1 MPILTRKSLITLGG
15 FASIFI
21 AVAINGVLS
30 ANQQLT
36 PPPKVAPQYPVVS
49 VTQVAAISHQ
59 ASITAYG
66 EVKSRNQL
74 TLTSQVSGQIT
85 YLSPK
90 FLTGKTFGKGELLA
104 KIEPIL
110 YQQALADARADL
122 ADATLALAQEELNST
137 QAAQEWQQSGLA
149 NEQASDL
156 VLRKPQL
163 AAAKAKYAMASK
175 AVAKAEYDLAQTQIT
190 APFDALVVAKAIQV
204 GSNVQAGSSLGE
216 LYDIALF
223 EVSLPLSLQQWQL
236 LPTAGGSEK
245 LANIQIQLKDEGS
258 EKQWTAQFDRFEQH
272 IDSQSRQRALIASI
286 KNPIKQQSPL
296 FPGTFVKATLSG
308 SAVDGLWQLP
318 ASALIDSN
326 TMWQVNENG
335 VLDFLS
341 VKVIFAQGKNIYV
354 QPLDNK
360 ASAQI
365 VNRPLSSYLQNMKVD
380 AQVES
385 NVETRAEARTE
396 ATAKT
401 KAEARA
407 EVEAKTSTGE
417 TS

>member
-30 ANQQLT
+30 ANQQQT

-49 VTQVAAISHQ
+49 VTEVAAISHQ

-90 FLTGKTFGKGELLA
+90 FLTGKTFNKGELLA

-110 YQQALADARADL
+110 YEQALTNAQADL
-122 ADATLALAQEELNST
+122 ADATLALAQEALNSA

-190 APFDALVVAKAIQV
+190 APFDALVVAKAIQI
-204 GSNVQAGSSLGE
+204 GSNVQAGSTLGE

-223 EVSLPLSLQQWQL
+223 EVALPLSLQQWQL
-236 LPTAGGSEK
+236 LPTADGGKDLSQ
-245 LANIQIQLKDEGS
+245 IDIQLKDEGS

-272 IDSQSRQRALIASI
+272 IDSQSRQRALVASV
-286 KNPIKQQSPL
+286 KNPIKQQTPL
-296 FPGTFVKATLSG
+296 FPGTFVKATLTG
-308 SAVDGLWQLP
+308 SAVDQLWQLP

-326 TMWQVNENG
+326 TVWQVNENG
-335 VLDFLS
+335 ILDFLS
-341 VKVIFAQGKNIYV
+341 VNVIFAQGKNIYV
-354 QPLDNK
+354 QPQVNK
-360 ASAQI
+360 TRAQI

-380 AQVES
+380 A
-385 NVETRAEARTE
+385 NVETSDETNVEAIVEAIAETSVKA
-396 ATAKT
+396 
-401 KAEARA
+401 KAE
-407 EVEAKTSTGE
+407 E
-417 TS
+417 TL

>member
-30 ANQQLT
+30 ANQQHT
-36 PPPKVAPQYPVVS
+36 PAPKVAPQYPVVS
-49 VTQVAAISHQ
+49 VTEVAPISHR

-90 FLTGKTFGKGELLA
+90 FLSGKTLEKGELLA
-104 KIEPIL
+104 KIEPII
-110 YQQALADARADL
+110 YQQALADARANL

-175 AVAKAEYDLAQTQIT
+175 AVAKAEYDLAQTRIT
-190 APFDALVVAKAIQV
+190 APFEALVVAKEIQI
-204 GSNVQAGSSLGE
+204 GSNVQAGSALGE

-223 EVSLPLSLQQWQL
+223 EVALPLSLQQWQL
-236 LPTAGGSEK
+236 LPATGGSEK
-245 LANIQIQLKDEGS
+245 LTDIQIQLNDEGS

-272 IDSQSRQRALIASI
+272 IDSQSRQRALVAVVN
-286 KNPIKQQSPL
+286 NPIKQQTPL

-308 SAVDGLWQLP
+308 SAVDRLWQLP

-326 TMWQVNENG
+326 TVWQVNENG

-341 VKVIFAQGKNIYV
+341 VKVVFARGKHIYV
-354 QPLDNK
+354 QPLENK
-360 ASAQI
+360 SRAQI
-365 VNRPLSSYLQNMKVD
+365 VSRPLSSYLQDMKVD
-380 AQVES
+380 ARVE
-385 NVETRAEARTE
+385 
-396 ATAKT
+396 T
-401 KAEARA
+401 KAEVSTEVSTKVNA
-407 EVEAKTSTGE
+407 EE
-417 TS
+417 TI